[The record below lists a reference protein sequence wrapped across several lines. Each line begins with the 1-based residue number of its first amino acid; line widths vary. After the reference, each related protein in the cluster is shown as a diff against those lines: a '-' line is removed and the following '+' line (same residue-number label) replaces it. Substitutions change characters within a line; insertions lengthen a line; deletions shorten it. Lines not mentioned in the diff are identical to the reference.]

1 MQGSATESNV
11 VRFAVRPDG
20 RQVEERSSYDKALA
34 IALEL
39 KRAAPEML
47 VTVWDLAAGKAD
59 IIIEP

>member
-1 MQGSATESNV
+1 MSEAANDDCVGGFS
-11 VRFAVRPDG
+11 VRQDG
-20 RQVEERSSYDKALA
+20 RQVEERGTYSEALA
-34 IALEL
+34 IAQEI